1 MGRTLSASSNFSNSL
16 SKSGKKAVG
25 KRIFVEQTI
34 KALKVDLAMERIP
47 YWIRGVRRVMG
58 WVMDHVFLLVSI
70 AYCNKLHRRP
80 LRQLAPYLI

>member
-47 YWIRGVRRVMG
+47 SFATSCLNSLSAYIFDMRV
-58 WVMDHVFLLVSI
+58 VL
-70 AYCNKLHRRP
+70 
-80 LRQLAPYLI
+80 